1 MDLSLNARE
10 LEIQQRSRKLCDDVL
25 LPLEIPC
32 DEQDGLSPA
41 ELKDAYQA
49 IIDAKLNAVNMREE
63 WGGQGLSLFEQ
74 VLSQEQL
81 GRSTN
86 ALWDIVWRPANVLKY
101 CTPEQRER
109 FLIPEIAGKRRSCY
123 AITEENA
130 GSDPSVLATKA
141 VRKGDGTPRRR
152 PDHDRSRARRGPH
165 PGHQPRRS
173 DNRRHRQPSRTT
185 SRH

>member
-10 LEIQQRSRKLCDDVL
+10 LDIQQRSRKLCDDVL

-130 GSDPSVLATKA
+130 VERFYRDLRVDRIWEGTSEIQKVVL
-141 VRKGDGTPRRR
+141 VNEMRKRGTSPVAAW
-152 PDHDRSRARRGPH
+152 PKQA
-165 PGHQPRRS
+165 
-173 DNRRHRQPSRTT
+173 
-185 SRH
+185 

>member
-10 LEIQQRSRKLCDDVL
+10 LEIQQRSRTLCDDVL

-49 IIDAKLNAVNMREE
+49 IIDAKLNAVNMRED

-109 FLIPEIAGKRRSCY
+109 FLILQTG
-123 AITEENA
+123 
-130 GSDPSVLATKA
+130 
-141 VRKGDGTPRRR
+141 
-152 PDHDRSRARRGPH
+152 
-165 PGHQPRRS
+165 
-173 DNRRHRQPSRTT
+173 
-185 SRH
+185 